1 MSKLSPALKPFF
13 EKMIDD
19 LTRQGERLVTQSAE
33 ATLVEDQRSEVKVRG
48 FTLVQDEPEYA
59 MGGGKGPTPTDFFMA
74 SVALCENVI
83 FARNAALRGVSI
95 DSLETVASGTWDL
108 KGTFEVDGADPSFR
122 SIQVETRVKT
132 ASPVSEVVDVAVLT
146 HRRCPIHATLR
157 KATALSFRL
166 SVNGADVPLTRE
178 PASDTDDA

>member
-1 MSKLSPALKPFF
+1 MSKLSPGLKPFF
-13 EKMIDD
+13 EEMVDD
-19 LTRQGERLVTQSAE
+19 LTKQGERLVTQMAE

-59 MGGGKGPTPTDFFMA
+59 MGSGKGPTPTDFFVA
-74 SVALCENVI
+74 SIALCENVI
-83 FARNAALRGVSI
+83 FVRNAALMGVSI

-132 ASPVSEVVDVAVLT
+132 ASPISEVVEVAVLT

-166 SVNGADVPLTRE
+166 SVNGAEIPLTSE
-178 PASDTDDA
+178 PASENDV